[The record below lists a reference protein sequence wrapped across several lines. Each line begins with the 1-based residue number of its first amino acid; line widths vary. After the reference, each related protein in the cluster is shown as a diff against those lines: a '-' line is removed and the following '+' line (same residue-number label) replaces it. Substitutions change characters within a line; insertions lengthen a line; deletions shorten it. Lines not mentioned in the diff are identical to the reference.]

1 MNSPL
6 ISVNTWLNPLLTLR
20 TMSGSGTEGL
30 GTSLCLR
37 APYTRMILER
47 KPWPPAEGGSAMERL
62 CGVVPATNPISGRSE
77 EHTSE
82 LQTLMRISY
91 AVFCLQKKTNNHTS
105 TKNHNETTLMIT

>member
-37 APYTRMILER
+37 AQYKRMIIER
-47 KPWPPAEGGSAMERL
+47 KPWPPAEGGSEIERL
-62 CGVVPATNPISGRSE
+62 CGVVPATNPISGSRSE
-77 EHTSE
+77 EQKTE
-82 LQTLMRISY
+82 LQQLIRISY
-91 AVFCLQKKTNNHTS
+91 AVLCLNKKKKMKKH
-105 TKNHNETTLMIT
+105 ER